1 MADPKLILLL
11 TSQGQ
16 EVELPGLTTIRR
28 QMLVQEAGYRWVSL
42 LEASQVCIQ
51 QRPES
56 GGREARSVEGGGSR
70 VGA

>member
-42 LEASQVCIQ
+42 LEASQVCIL
-51 QRPES
+51 EYNNFL
-56 GGREARSVEGGGSR
+56 EA
-70 VGA
+70 ALLI